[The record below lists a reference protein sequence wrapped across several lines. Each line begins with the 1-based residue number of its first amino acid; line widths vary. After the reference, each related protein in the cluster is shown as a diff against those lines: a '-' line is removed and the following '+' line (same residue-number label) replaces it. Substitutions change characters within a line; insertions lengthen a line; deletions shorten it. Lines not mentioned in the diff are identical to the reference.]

1 MVWPDD
7 FIEIGCLKYRRAL
20 LPGSSAIVGPFIWTP
35 EFYRHESLLAIVSS
49 SGDKSVTDYY
59 SGRLDHSILV
69 KYDNNVGQR
78 NVFPISTVVGGRV
91 RFNIHAH
98 CTMIPCGNRLEIN
111 ASALP
116 SDTSIQIGI
125 AAWLFKSS
133 RLSGIDL
140 LSQNSKIVYL
150 QIPGGKTGSIEN
162 LIIPADKRIN
172 IDFLIDFSKKANHL
186 QVYPLIISQY
196 SKNNIMM
203 GKYLVDIT
211 AIGEKEDW
219 LYGNIRTRK
228 VHKINCSK
236 YQKASPEN
244 LLPLSSIEEAELQ
257 GFDTCTCM
265 GVRL

>member
-1 MVWPDD
+1 
-7 FIEIGCLKYRRAL
+7 LKYRRAFPR
-20 LPGSSAIVGPFIWTP
+20 LPAIVGPFIWTP
-35 EFYRHESLLAIVSS
+35 EFYRPESLLAIVHHREINQLPIIIPADSIIV
-49 SGDKSVTDYY
+49 SGKVWTT
-59 SGRLDHSILV
+59 
-69 KYDNNVGQR
+69 NVGQR

-265 GVRL
+265 GVRH